1 MAFEVPKTAYTG
13 KIKEIKLGAGDKAVA
28 VGGES
33 SYPFYLFEGEM
44 PRPPRI
50 AMEVWDCPPGE
61 WPKAALEPFAGVT
74 DDPVAWAKKCIDDYG
89 AEMICLQLIS
99 TDPNG
104 LDRAPAEAAAVVKK
118 VADAIDVPLI
128 VWGTANH
135 DKDTEVLRLVSEQCQ
150 GKNLIIGPVEEGDHK
165 RIGASAIAYNHTVV
179 ASTPIDINLAK
190 QLNILLGNLGVPDK
204 QIVMDPTVSGIGYG
218 LEYAYS
224 VMERMRMAG
233 LTQQDDKLQ
242 FPIICNISKEVWKTK
257 EAGLPTEEDPKMGD
271 VKKRGILM
279 EAMSAMAMLLAGG
292 DVLVM
297 RHPEAIKLIRE
308 IIAELT
314 AS

>member
-1 MAFEVPKTAYTG
+1 MALEIPKTAYSG
-13 KIKEIKLGAGDKAVA
+13 KIREMKLGGGDKAVT
-28 VGGES
+28 VGGET

-50 AMEVWDCPPGE
+50 AMEVWDMPPE
-61 WPKAALEPFAGVT
+61 NWAPAALEPFKGVT
-74 DDPVAWAKKCIDDYG
+74 DDPVAWAKKCVDDYG
-89 AEMICLQLIS
+89 AEMICLQLLS

-104 LDRAPAEAAAVVKK
+104 LDRGAEEAAAVVKK

-135 DKDTEVLRLVSEQCQ
+135 DKDTEVLRLVAEVCQ
-150 GKNLIIGPVEEGDHK
+150 GKNLIIGPVEEGDYK
-165 RIGASAIAYNHTVV
+165 KIGAAAIGYHHTVG

-190 QLNILLGNLGVPDK
+190 QLNILLGNLGVPDELL
-204 QIVMDPTVSGIGYG
+204 IMDPTVSCIGYG
-218 LEYAYS
+218 IEYCYS
-224 VMERMRMAG
+224 VMERVRMAG

-242 FPIICNISKEVWKTK
+242 YPLICNISKEAWKTK
-257 EAGLPTEEDPKMGD
+257 EVHLADDELNMGD
-271 VKKRGILM
+271 AKKRGILL
-279 EAMSAMAMLLAGG
+279 EAMSAAVLLMAGG
-292 DVLVM
+292 DVMIM
-297 RHPEAIKLIRE
+297 RHPEAIKLVRE